1 MGKIYD
7 APFPQNPVTA
17 SPVFKTACV
26 IGADDAP
33 TNTQLLF
40 TAGPEGA
47 VLTRLWAI
55 PRGAVGTA
63 TGLYLFLRKT
73 GSAAQVLIDSEA
85 MSVFST
91 FTPSTKLPKTVFAEY
106 SELSTMRLGPG
117 DQLWGGIGVPSTP
130 GIVFFVQESEYD
142 DATA

>member
-17 SPVFKTACV
+17 SPVFKVACA
-26 IGADDAP
+26 IGTDNAP

-40 TAGPEGA
+40 TVGLEGGIQ
-47 VLTRLWAI
+47 TNLWAI
-55 PRGAVGTA
+55 PRGVVTA
-63 TGLYLFLRKT
+63 ATALYLFIKKP
-73 GSAAQVLIDSEA
+73 GSDDKILFDSELMPA
-85 MSVFST
+85 LTTVNG
-91 FTPSTKLPKTVFAEY
+91 STKLPKTKFIEY
-106 SELSTMRLGPG
+106 SESSAGRFQPG
-117 DQLWGGIGVPSTP
+117 DQVWGGIGLASAA